1 MVMPAEQPTI
11 AINGTPNLARE
22 YESFMQGI
30 ELFNSISIFVNQE
43 NDGDGEAETGDNE
56 IDEAAGADDGEDAN
70 GDSVPAGMSKL
81 MGEHK
86 LDSCN
91 IQVYPPLNP
100 DHEYFRVPTNM
111 MEHLEIRHKE
121 TKDGIVIYGKITGP
135 HYHSRHP
142 THTNTFPYLFLQ
154 TKGADSVHN
163 YQQILRQLIYF
174 NRKPAYYLNRAF
186 KLSCSEL
193 NGRFSSND
201 YIQTL
206 TVIHPKVEPTDVPQT
221 QQQTNVV
228 EVQPVPPAHAM
239 VHDHKVD
246 LKDARIKQ
254 VSGFFDSSIVDASDN
269 FARATPSEFFLP
281 HFP

>member
-43 NDGDGEAETGDNE
+43 NDSDGEGETGDNE
-56 IDEAAGADDGEDAN
+56 IDEATGTDDSDDAN
-70 GDSVPAGMSKL
+70 GDNVPASMSKL

-121 TKDGIVIYGKITGP
+121 TKDGIVIFGMSLVFIK
-135 HYHSRHP
+135 SFL
-142 THTNTFPYLFLQ
+142 TNTFPTHPSSSKAPTLF
-154 TKGADSVHN
+154 TITSK
-163 YQQILRQLIYF
+163 Y
-174 NRKPAYYLNRAF
+174 
-186 KLSCSEL
+186 C
-193 NGRFSSND
+193 
-201 YIQTL
+201 
-206 TVIHPKVEPTDVPQT
+206 
-221 QQQTNVV
+221 
-228 EVQPVPPAHAM
+228 
-239 VHDHKVD
+239 
-246 LKDARIKQ
+246 
-254 VSGFFDSSIVDASDN
+254 VS
-269 FARATPSEFFLP
+269 
-281 HFP
+281 